1 MNSENIKCLIKLN
14 RQFYPKDSSIKNGD
28 FGIVSVSVEE
38 VLEGEVASSKWGTI
52 TVTGNLCEMNR
63 EDTYTLVAKEVED
76 EKYGKQYKSIYIS
89 KVVDLNDINSQKIF
103 LKKILTERQVDNLF
117 KTFESPISIIES
129 EDVEQLCNVK
139 GIGVS
144 SAIKIIEKY
153 KEAKDYSTAYIELDR
168 LGLSTTMIRKLVDVY
183 GGADILVDKIKD
195 NPYILADEVDG
206 IGWSKADEMALQ
218 SGCGEFSVY
227 RTKAYIQY
235 FLTQQANNGNTYV
248 YPDAL
253 LIGIEDIIGM
263 DLPQE
268 IITEAI
274 AQLRDES
281 KIYFNDEK
289 TEVSLMKY
297 YKLENAIADEIIRI
311 NSANN
316 DFVYDDWEE
325 YVHETEERQGWKYT
339 EEQFNGIK
347 SILENNI
354 SIISGGAG
362 TGKTSTVAGML
373 SALRNYSVA
382 QTALSG
388 KASVNLTEATG
399 EEGYT
404 IHRLL
409 GFIPSQGFSYN
420 KFNMLPY
427 DIIILDELSMV
438 GAELF
443 YKLIQAIKTGS
454 KLIMLGDTGQLE
466 SIGVGNIMQDLMDS
480 GYINCVEL
488 TTVHRQ
494 AQKSAVIS
502 ESLKI
507 RNGLQIT
514 ESNQDSKDIRGELQ
528 DLVLDVYKEKTKTQ
542 PKLLE
547 YVKELLPQVDD
558 IMELQVI
565 VPVKERG
572 DACTYKLNNAI
583 QQIIRERQCKGMC
596 KQTSKQII
604 LHEGSKYPYVVYVGD
619 KVINVKNNYKTI
631 NMDGQIA
638 PIFNGDMGIVTDID
652 SESNMITVKFQT
664 VGEVVIPKMYIGYIQ
679 LGYAITTH
687 KSQGSGFKY
696 VICGLDY
703 SHYNKLLTRE
713 MVYTMITR
721 AKKYCVLCAE
731 NKALRYAIGNTN
743 VSLKQTYLSTLI
755 KNKMKRSA

>member
-1 MNSENIKCLIKLN
+1 MVNNENIKCLVKLN
-14 RQFYPKDSSIKNGD
+14 RQFYPKDIPIKNGD
-28 FGIVSVSVEE
+28 FGIVSLSVQE
-38 VLEGEVASSKWGTI
+38 VLEGEVTTSKWGTI
-52 TVTGNLCEMNR
+52 TVTGSLCEMNK
-63 EDTYTLVAKEVED
+63 EDTYTLVAAEVED

-89 KVVDLNDINSQKIF
+89 KVVNLSDIHSQKIF
-103 LKKILTERQVDNLF
+103 LKKILTERQVENLF
-117 KTFESPISIIES
+117 QTFESPITIIEN
-129 EDVEQLCNVK
+129 ENVEQLCNVK

-153 KEAKDYSTAYIELDR
+153 KEAKDYSTAYVELDR
-168 LGLSTTMIRKLVDVY
+168 LGLSATMIRKLVDIY

-235 FLTQQANNGNTYV
+235 YLTQEANNGNTYIH
-248 YPDAL
+248 PDDL
-253 LIGIEDIIGM
+253 LIGIEDVIGL

-268 IITEAI
+268 ILTEAI
-274 AQLRDES
+274 AQLREES
-281 KIYFNDEK
+281 KLYINDNK
-289 TEVSLMKY
+289 TEVSLIKY
-297 YKLENAIADEIIRI
+297 YKLESDIADEIIRI
-311 NSANN
+311 NSAKNE
-316 DFVYDDWEE
+316 FIYDDWEKH
-325 YVHETEERQGWKYT
+325 VHETEKRQGWEYT

-409 GFIPSQGFSYN
+409 GFIPSKGFYYN
-420 KFNMLPY
+420 KFNMLPC
-427 DIIILDELSMV
+427 DIIIIDELSMV

-443 YKLIQAIKTGS
+443 YKLIQAIKTGA
-454 KLIMLGDTGQLE
+454 KLIMLGDIGQLE

-488 TTVHRQ
+488 TTFHRQ
-494 AQKSAVIS
+494 AQKSAIIS

-507 RNGLQIT
+507 RRGQQIT
-514 ESNQDSKDIRGELQ
+514 ESNQDNKEIRGELQ
-528 DLVLDVYKEKTKTQ
+528 DLVLDIYKDKSKTKF
-542 PKLLE
+542 KLLE
-547 YVKELLPQVDD
+547 YVEELLPQVDD

-565 VPVKERG
+565 VPVKEKG
-572 DACTYKLNNAI
+572 EACTYKLNNEI
-583 QQIIRERQCKGMC
+583 QQILN
-596 KQTSKQII
+596 KQKKSFKSSKKQII
-604 LHEGSKYPYVVYVGD
+604 LHEGSNYPYIVYEGD
-619 KVINVKNNYKTI
+619 KVINIKNNYKTL
-631 NMDGQIA
+631 NVNGDLA

-652 SESNMITVKFQT
+652 SDNNMMTVKFQT
-664 VGEVVIPKMYIGYIQ
+664 VGEVIIPKGHIGYIK

-703 SHYNKLLTRE
+703 SHSKLLLTRE
-713 MVYTMITR
+713 MVYTMMTR

-743 VSLKQTYLSTLI
+743 VSFKKTHLTKFI
-755 KNKMKRSA
+755 KNKT